1 MDKLDWI
8 LETEPTY
15 IMGVPTHA
23 MDTLAEMAKRG
34 LDKMGTVKVFYMAG
48 APIPPATAQAF
59 VDMGITPQNVYGMTE
74 NSSHHYTWP
83 DDPQETICE
92 TCGRGGNA
100 YRLKIFDAENPDI
113 EVLQGESATS
123 PAKALV

>member
-1 MDKLDWI
+1 
-8 LETEPTY
+8 
-15 IMGVPTHA
+15 
-23 MDTLAEMAKRG
+23 
-34 LDKMGTVKVFYMAG
+34 MAG

-92 TCGRGGNA
+92 TCGRGGDA
-100 YRLKIFDAENPDI
+100 YRLKIFDPENPDI
-113 EVLQGESATS
+113 ELPWRSRPHCRQRCLLNVGL
-123 PAKALV
+123 L